1 MKNLIIVFFV
11 LISFSSYAQ
20 YDSTRVLQVISSN
33 GNDYLRSLKI
43 RGGLII
49 PTDTPKIAYKDS
61 GAIAYKQG
69 STYIWTGR
77 YWSAITGGSQSLQDV
92 TDVGSTTTNAMT
104 VIKADDN
111 IAIAVNGTDT
121 QTKIDMG
128 NSVDNAGYM
137 NFHNSSDV
145 ETIGFDGQSGNITA
159 KNATLNNLASG
170 ESTDSIVTVTSA
182 GVLKK
187 RNTTAVGK
195 TYTATLPI
203 SINGSNVISMPKA
216 SATDS
221 GFVNTTAQT
230 FAGDKTL
237 SGNTS
242 IGGTLG
248 VTGATTLSTLASGAS
263 TDSIVT
269 VVGSTGLL
277 KKRSLTDVLA
287 AVTGWST
294 SGNSISG
301 TNFIGATS
309 NNSFRIRTNN
319 IERMVVDSNG
329 VAGIGITAPNTSSI
343 LDITSTTKGLL
354 IPRMTTTQ
362 RNAISTPATGLEIY
376 NTTTNAFNHYN
387 GSAWSATLSERNP
400 LYLTYGTASN
410 SINLISTGSTATTA
424 DRGINIGQGN
434 TVGNTDGIA
443 IGSVQT
449 ISSNNAIAIGRGSTV
464 SGLGISLGYSA
475 SAANGL
481 SIAMN
486 GQSVSSTGSGIAIGQ
501 AVSATTN
508 ELVIADAIYG
518 TNNIYFGA
526 GKQSTLAVVS
536 KSYTINGTGGSG
548 TNNDAGNI
556 TIAAGKG
563 TGTGVPGDVILSTA
577 TAGSSGTTLQS
588 LTQRWFVKGNTGTL
602 SNVSTPQ
609 TNALLDLQS
618 TSKGL
623 KLPVMTTS
631 ERDAV
636 TWVTGD
642 KGMVIINSTT
652 SNVQWWDGATWNN
665 L

>member
-77 YWSAITGGSQSLQDV
+77 YWSAITGGSQSLQGV
-92 TDVGSTTTNAMT
+92 TDIGSTTTNAMT

-111 IAIAVNGTDT
+111 IAISVNGTDT

-170 ESTDSIVTVTSA
+170 ASTDSIVTVTPA

-362 RNAISTPATGLEIY
+362 RNAISTPATGLLIY
-376 NTTTNAFNHYN
+376 NTTTKTYDTYDGTTWIGGFTKQN
-387 GSAWSATLSERNP
+387 
-400 LYLTYGTASN
+400 YGTN
-410 SINLISTGSTATTA
+410 SINLITSGSTPTTT
-424 DRGINIGQGN
+424 DRAINIGHSN
-434 TVGNTDGIA
+434 TVNQVVGVVVGSSSTVTGTGGVA
-443 IGSVQT
+443 IGF
-449 ISSNNAIAIGRGSTV
+449 
-464 SGLGISLGYSA
+464 SA
-475 SAANGL
+475 SAASGL

-486 GQSVSSTGSGIAIGQ
+486 GQIVTSTGNGIAIGQ
-501 AVSATTN
+501 NISATTGDV
-508 ELVIADAIYG
+508 VIADNVG
-518 TNNIYFGA
+518 FSSNIYFGG
-526 GKQSTLAVVS
+526 GKQTNLVAR
-536 KSYTINGTGGSG
+536 SYTINGSGGLG
-548 TNNDAGNI
+548 TNTYGGDI
-556 TIAAGKG
+556 TIAGGKG

-636 TWVTGD
+636 TWVVGD
-642 KGMVIINSTT
+642 KGMIIINSTT